1 MIANLMLSPKIISDC
16 PGKQFLGRV
25 EGNHDLAIAISRGR
39 EYWVKKRSY
48 LQNHVGTPSNQSIIS
63 TDLKIE
69 NNYEIGQKLICWRHI
84 EVTTVEKSPKMLN
97 FEGLR
102 CNYDQL
108 VVK

>member
-1 MIANLMLSPKIISDC
+1 MI
-16 PGKQFLGRV
+16 
-25 EGNHDLAIAISRGR
+25 RGR
-39 EYWVKKRSY
+39 GYRVKKRSY
-48 LQNHVGTPSNQSIIS
+48 LQILAGTPSYRSIIS

-69 NNYEIGQKLICWRHI
+69 NNYEIGQKLICWRHF

-102 CNYDQL
+102 CYYDQL